1 MSQLAVPAAGYAV
14 LAGSG
19 VAAAASAQDALF
31 GAAAAALVLLF
42 VGIHNAWDSIAS
54 SAERRKKASDE
65 GYLRLVLALAGLRA
79 LAVRSPLLRLPVLEE
94 AALLSRGWSL
104 PKVAEPVRCQLGITD
119 GMLDIFM
126 TEIMLQGAGI
136 VSIVGKLIAACVTQ
150 HVRMDG
156 EWHLGGLTKA
166 LDKPMKADGAHRPAA
181 LRIKHIGI

>member
-65 GYLRLVLALAGLRA
+65 GYLRLGQSR
-79 LAVRSPLLRLPVLEE
+79 PVLVR
-94 AALLSRGWSL
+94 AARTL
-104 PKVAEPVRCQLGITD
+104 AQTD
-119 GMLDIFM
+119 EF
-126 TEIMLQGAGI
+126 
-136 VSIVGKLIAACVTQ
+136 
-150 HVRMDG
+150 
-156 EWHLGGLTKA
+156 
-166 LDKPMKADGAHRPAA
+166 
-181 LRIKHIGI
+181 